1 MKPMECCFKYRDGRK
16 VYLEVGPKDDIR
28 IVIPV
33 IILDGTHFVFSS
45 VSGSSVLTYYE
56 CATPKQINTEAS
68 PVRPKL
74 NPTLQ
79 TFSGKLVSIL
89 EPVLEDIDILDIA
102 HSLSMICRYNGHVSR
117 FYSVAEHSV
126 LMCRS
131 FYEHGYED
139 EIQRVALMHDAPE
152 YLTGDVTK
160 PLKGVITPI
169 FRPIQNALWG
179 RVATRFGL
187 LESIPDIVHA
197 ADLRILMNEKAQ
209 VFVHDIDWGWNCD
222 PLPDLTLQ
230 FWTPEEAKV
239 EFLKEAARLGIA

>member
-1 MKPMECCFKYRDGRK
+1 MNPVKCRFHYTAGHHVDHDLIPSHFKDSAILILEGKHFAFSCIRDNVCHFLECNA
-16 VYLEVGPKDDIR
+16 
-28 IVIPV
+28 PV
-33 IILDGTHFVFSS
+33 
-45 VSGSSVLTYYE
+45 E
-56 CATPKQINTEAS
+56 IN
-68 PVRPKL
+68 PVQHGMHPKL

-89 EPVLEDIDILDIA
+89 EPVLEDIRILDIA
-102 HSLSMICRYNGHVSR
+102 HSLSMICRYNGHTSR

-160 PLKGVITPI
+160 PLKAVIAPI

-179 RVATRFGL
+179 LVATRFGL
-187 LESIPDIVHA
+187 LETIPDIVHA

-222 PLPDLTLQ
+222 PLPALTLQ

-239 EFLKEAARLGIA
+239 EFLKEAVRLGIA